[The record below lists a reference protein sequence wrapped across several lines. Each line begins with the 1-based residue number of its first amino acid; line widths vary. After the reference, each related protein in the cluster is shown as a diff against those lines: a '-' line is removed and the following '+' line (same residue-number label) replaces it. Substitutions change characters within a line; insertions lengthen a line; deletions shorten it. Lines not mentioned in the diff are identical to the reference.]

1 MFKKSDKK
9 IKENDQESNAAFEEF
24 FNQVLKK
31 MPARSAKI
39 ISSSL
44 TVSKAKAERFLA
56 SNSQKFDHLFDEFL
70 VGVDSQTR
78 RKCHETIHFATLTAA
93 IVGFSPIP
101 FSDAVLLVPIQLT
114 MMMRLYKIFGA
125 SWSEALAKGI
135 TKELVVV
142 GLGRS
147 LVGNVLKFVPAV
159 GTIAGG
165 AINATVATTI
175 TEALGW
181 VTVKM
186 LNDGEDILKVNS
198 KVWSVNYKKPIRK
211 NRLSVKKDLSVDKS
225 FYYYLEKPFSK
236 VLMTAKIC
244 SSETNLSA
252 PLIIDS

>member
-1 MFKKSDKK
+1 MNRKSDKK
-9 IKENDQESNAAFEEF
+9 LKDRTKEDKIAKNEGFDEF
-24 FNQVLKK
+24 FNQVLKN

-39 ISSSL
+39 IKSSFV
-44 TVSKAKAERFLA
+44 VSKAKAEQFLA
-56 SNSQKFDHLFDEFL
+56 NNSQKFDQLFDEFL

-125 SWSEALAKGI
+125 SWSEALAKGV

-186 LNDGEDILKVNS
+186 LNDGEDIFNNVLTFEGQFKGLVS
-198 KVWSVNYKKPIRK
+198 KLQKTMKKK
-211 NRLSVKKDLSVDKS
+211 
-225 FYYYLEKPFSK
+225 
-236 VLMTAKIC
+236 
-244 SSETNLSA
+244 
-252 PLIIDS
+252 

>member
-1 MFKKSDKK
+1 
-9 IKENDQESNAAFEEF
+9 
-24 FNQVLKK
+24 
-31 MPARSAKI
+31 
-39 ISSSL
+39 
-44 TVSKAKAERFLA
+44 
-56 SNSQKFDHLFDEFL
+56 
-70 VGVDSQTR
+70 
-78 RKCHETIHFATLTAA
+78 
-93 IVGFSPIP
+93 
-101 FSDAVLLVPIQLT
+101 
-114 MMMRLYKIFGA
+114 MMRLYKIFGA

-186 LNDGEDILKVNS
+186 LNDGEDIFNNVLTLKVNS

-211 NRLSVKKDLSVDKS
+211 NRLSVKKT
-225 FYYYLEKPFSK
+225 YQ
-236 VLMTAKIC
+236 
-244 SSETNLSA
+244 
-252 PLIIDS
+252 LISLFIII

>member
-1 MFKKSDKK
+1 MFKQSDKK

-44 TVSKAKAERFLA
+44 TVSKAKAEQFLA

-175 TEALGW
+175 TEALG
-181 VTVKM
+181 
-186 LNDGEDILKVNS
+186 
-198 KVWSVNYKKPIRK
+198 
-211 NRLSVKKDLSVDKS
+211 LS
-225 FYYYLEKPFSK
+225 
-236 VLMTAKIC
+236 
-244 SSETNLSA
+244 
-252 PLIIDS
+252 LIHI

>member
-1 MFKKSDKK
+1 MNRKSDKK
-9 IKENDQESNAAFEEF
+9 LKDRTKEDKIAKNEGFDEF
-24 FNQVLKK
+24 FNQVLKN
-31 MPARSAKI
+31 MPASSAKI
-39 ISSSL
+39 IKTSFV
-44 TVSKAKAERFLA
+44 VSKAKAEQFLA
-56 SNSQKFDHLFDEFL
+56 NNSQKFDQLFDEFL

-125 SWSEALAKGI
+125 SWSEALAKGG

-186 LNDGEDILKVNS
+186 LNDGEDIFNNVLTFEGLFKGLVS
-198 KVWSVNYKKPIRK
+198 KLQKTTKKK
-211 NRLSVKKDLSVDKS
+211 
-225 FYYYLEKPFSK
+225 
-236 VLMTAKIC
+236 
-244 SSETNLSA
+244 
-252 PLIIDS
+252 

>member
-1 MFKKSDKK
+1 M
-9 IKENDQESNAAFEEF
+9 
-24 FNQVLKK
+24 
-31 MPARSAKI
+31 
-39 ISSSL
+39 
-44 TVSKAKAERFLA
+44 
-56 SNSQKFDHLFDEFL
+56 
-70 VGVDSQTR
+70 DSQTR

-186 LNDGEDILKVNS
+186 LNDGEDIFNNVLTFEGQFKGLVSKLQKANKKKETMTIYKEKEITCVTFPLSTCLPEKIRDIAIPIAIKVKN
-198 KVWSVNYKKPIRK
+198 KP
-211 NRLSVKKDLSVDKS
+211 V
-225 FYYYLEKPFSK
+225 
-236 VLMTAKIC
+236 
-244 SSETNLSA
+244 
-252 PLIIDS
+252 

>member
-44 TVSKAKAERFLA
+44 TVSKAKAEQFLA

-114 MMMRLYKIFGA
+114 MMMRLYKIFGP
-125 SWSEALAKGI
+125 SWSEALAK
-135 TKELVVV
+135 E
-142 GLGRS
+142 S
-147 LVGNVLKFVPAV
+147 LRN
-159 GTIAGG
+159 
-165 AINATVATTI
+165 
-175 TEALGW
+175 
-181 VTVKM
+181 
-186 LNDGEDILKVNS
+186 
-198 KVWSVNYKKPIRK
+198 
-211 NRLSVKKDLSVDKS
+211 
-225 FYYYLEKPFSK
+225 
-236 VLMTAKIC
+236 
-244 SSETNLSA
+244 
-252 PLIIDS
+252 

>member
-125 SWSEALAKGI
+125 AWSEALAKGI

-186 LNDGEDILKVNS
+186 LNDGEDIFNNVLTFEGQFKGLVS
-198 KVWSVNYKKPIRK
+198 KLQKANKKK
-211 NRLSVKKDLSVDKS
+211 
-225 FYYYLEKPFSK
+225 
-236 VLMTAKIC
+236 
-244 SSETNLSA
+244 
-252 PLIIDS
+252 

>member
-1 MFKKSDKK
+1 M
-9 IKENDQESNAAFEEF
+9 
-24 FNQVLKK
+24 LKK

-44 TVSKAKAERFLA
+44 TVSKAKAEQFLA
-56 SNSQKFDHLFDEFL
+56 SNSQKFDHLFDVFL

-186 LNDGEDILKVNS
+186 LNDGEDIFNNVLTFEGQFKGLVS
-198 KVWSVNYKKPIRK
+198 KLQKANKKK
-211 NRLSVKKDLSVDKS
+211 
-225 FYYYLEKPFSK
+225 
-236 VLMTAKIC
+236 
-244 SSETNLSA
+244 
-252 PLIIDS
+252 